1 MCMVDCIS
9 CDVLHLQTV
18 YQCNLKCVFV
28 TARVQGLYILFYLSS
43 LTDVCNVL
51 SYILVDT
58 ACLRNK
64 QLKDKTSN
72 IG

>member
-1 MCMVDCIS
+1 
-9 CDVLHLQTV
+9 
-18 YQCNLKCVFV
+18 LKCVFV